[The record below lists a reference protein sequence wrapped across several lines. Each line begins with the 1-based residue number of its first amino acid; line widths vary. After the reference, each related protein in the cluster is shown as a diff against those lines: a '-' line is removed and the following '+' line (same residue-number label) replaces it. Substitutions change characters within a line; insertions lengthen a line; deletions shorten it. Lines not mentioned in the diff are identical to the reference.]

1 MAIKAFLTPKINFR
15 NFNPSIMISSMFILK
30 KKNRDRYS
38 QNLGFAGN
46 CFFLISNIGKGKK

>member
-30 KKNRDRYS
+30 KKIETGIHKTWV
-38 QNLGFAGN
+38 LLVIV
-46 CFFLISNIGKGKK
+46 FF